1 MENTDARDWTGL
13 GVALVTP
20 FQENLQIDENAL
32 GRLVEHCIQ
41 GGVDYLV
48 ALGTTGEAVTLSAKE
63 KRRVMAVV
71 KEAAQGRLPLML
83 GHGGN
88 NTAQLIQELKE
99 YDLEGF
105 SALLSASPAYNKP
118 TQEGLYE
125 HYKALIEA
133 SPLPIL
139 LYNVPGRTASNLE
152 AQTAVKLGRAFPS
165 LLGVKEASGIPLQQ
179 IKIVRDAPEGF
190 HLISGDDI
198 SAPATI
204 FAGGKGLISVLGQ
217 ALPGEVGQ
225 MVRLALEHKV
235 EESNQLHRAL
245 LRLIE
250 LLFEEGNPAG
260 IKALLQQLGICE
272 PHVRLPLI
280 QASDA
285 LKDRITEQ
293 LNLIQSVL

>member
-48 ALGTTGEAVTLSAKE
+48 ALGTTGEAVTLSADE
-63 KRRVMAVV
+63 KKRVISIV
-71 KEAAQGRLPLML
+71 KEAGQGRVPLML

-88 NTAQLIQELKE
+88 NTAQLIRDLKE
-99 YDLEGF
+99 FDLRGV
-105 SALLSASPAYNKP
+105 SALLSAGPAYNKP
-118 TQEGLYE
+118 TQEGLFQ
-125 HYKALIEA
+125 HYKSLIEA

-139 LYNVPGRTASNLE
+139 LYNVPGRTGSNLE
-152 AQTAVKLGRAFPS
+152 AKTAVRLARAYPS
-165 LLGVKEASGIPLQQ
+165 LLGVKEASGIPLQM
-179 IKIVRDAPEGF
+179 IKIARDAPVGF

-217 ALPGEVGQ
+217 AMPREVSR
-225 MVRLALEHKV
+225 MVRLALDNEV
-235 EESNQLHRAL
+235 EASNQVHRAL
-245 LRLIE
+245 LELIE

-260 IKALLQQLGICE
+260 IKALLHHLGICQ
-272 PHVRLPLI
+272 PHVRLPLV
-280 QASDA
+280 QASDSLSLRISA
-285 LKDRITEQ
+285 QLKQIKSAR
-293 LNLIQSVL
+293 

>member
-20 FQENLQIDENAL
+20 FQKNLQIDENAL
-32 GRLVEHCIQ
+32 SRLVEHCII

-48 ALGTTGEAVTLSAKE
+48 VLGTTGETVTLTAEE
-63 KRRVMAVV
+63 KMHVMGAV
-71 KEAAQGRLPLML
+71 KEASGGRLPLML

-88 NTAQLIQELKE
+88 NTAQLIKELKE
-99 YDLEGF
+99 YDLSGY

-118 TQEGLYE
+118 TQEGLYQ
-125 HYKALIEA
+125 HYKSLVEA
-133 SPLPIL
+133 SPVPVM

-152 AQTAVKLGRAFPS
+152 ASTAVRLAQSFPS

-179 IKIVRDAPEGF
+179 IRIVRDAPEGF

-204 FAGGKGLISVLGQ
+204 FAGGRGLISVLGQ
-217 ALPGEVGQ
+217 ALPREVGQ
-225 MVRLALEHKV
+225 MVRLALGQKV
-235 EESNQLHRAL
+235 AESNQIHREL
-245 LRLIE
+245 LTLIE

-260 IKALLQQLGICE
+260 IKALLHHLGLCE

-280 QASDA
+280 RASVELSERIHGQ
-285 LKDRITEQ
+285 LKR
-293 LNLIQSVL
+293 IQSVL